1 MKFSKIFLMSVLIT
15 TITFVGCDNDD
26 NPAPPTPVDEVVI
39 LEGNLTTRTLTKDK
53 EYLIKGQTFVRT
65 GQVLTIQ
72 PGTIIKGDKA
82 TKGTLIIDRGGKI
95 EAVGT
100 AAEPI
105 VMTSNLPAGSRD
117 RGDWGGLVVVGN
129 APNNQFN
136 STTNSWP
143 IIEGITG
150 DIQFGG
156 DNNADDSGALK
167 YVRVEYAGIELSP
180 NNETN
185 SITLGSVGSATE
197 MEYCQVS
204 YGGDD
209 GFEWFGGAVNGKYL
223 IAFACWD
230 DSFDVDFGYTGK
242 NQFGLEVRYPSY
254 ADQSGSNSFEC
265 DNGPN
270 DNSTTLLTTGVF
282 SNFTCIGPKATDT
295 QSINGN
301 YQHSLDLRRRTAVTI
316 ANSVFIGFPRGLR
329 MNQQSVYDN
338 YAAGTGKLLNNIL
351 VIPAATSSII
361 PFSVG
366 SGMTVNAAAIETWF
380 LTTNERISAATA
392 DQFAV
397 LGLAS
402 NLAFGQNVT
411 SAYPANPNFAVT
423 TGTLTSGAAFS
434 DTKLA
439 GFQNVPYRGGFGTSD
454 WTDGWASFLP
464 NANTY

>member
-167 YVRVEYAGIELSP
+167 YVRVDYAGIELSP

-185 SITLGSVGSATE
+185 SMTLGSVGSATE

-301 YQHSLDLRRRTAVTI
+301 YQHSL
-316 ANSVFIGFPRGLR
+316 
-329 MNQQSVYDN
+329 
-338 YAAGTGKLLNNIL
+338 
-351 VIPAATSSII
+351 
-361 PFSVG
+361 
-366 SGMTVNAAAIETWF
+366 E
-380 LTTNERISAATA
+380 
-392 DQFAV
+392 
-397 LGLAS
+397 
-402 NLAFGQNVT
+402 
-411 SAYPANPNFAVT
+411 
-423 TGTLTSGAAFS
+423 
-434 DTKLA
+434 
-439 GFQNVPYRGGFGTSD
+439 
-454 WTDGWASFLP
+454 
-464 NANTY
+464 